1 MQCRVAQI
9 PARKRDARGKL
20 LSFAEHRSRWIDER
34 ARWREFVTRCPL
46 VGPDPRRVLW
56 TRAFL
61 TTATSALVL
70 FVMVEN
76 LVEAKG
82 TPYYFV
88 WLTNWTGALT
98 GVYAAT
104 HFLATARAFKDAE
117 TSSPQ
122 TSVEAVDVDVDPG
135 DDTERRV
142 SVHARAG
149 DDVPRVA
156 RALWFCKATAP
167 TCQFLI
173 TLMYWA
179 ILYNPAFAEPSAS
192 NVTAHGGL
200 CAALLFDLFGAAAL
214 PARLAFDFLNALVFL
229 VAYLAFNLAFTLGG
243 ATNDAGEPYVYEILA
258 WRTHPARA
266 VVVVAFVAFFAFPLS
281 FGVVWA
287 SARLRDGFFF
297 PTPRAEGSAAA
308 ADRRSRSPPRV
319 DAPSERER
327 GEGGEARLRV

>member
-1 MQCRVAQI
+1 MIVRCRVAQI
-9 PARKRDARGKL
+9 PARTRDARGKL
-20 LSFAEHRSRWIDER
+20 LSFAEHRSRWLDER
-34 ARWREFVTRCPL
+34 ARWREFVTQCPL
-46 VGPDPRRVLW
+46 VGPDPRRVLR

-70 FVMVEN
+70 FVLVEN
-76 LVEAKG
+76 LVEAEG
-82 TPYYFV
+82 TPFYFI

-135 DDTERRV
+135 DGTERRV
-142 SVHARAG
+142 STHARAG

-156 RALWFCKATAP
+156 RALWLCKATAP
-167 TCQFLI
+167 TCQILT

-200 CAALLFDLFGAAAL
+200 CAALVVDLLGAARL
-214 PARLAFDFLNALVFL
+214 PVGAFDFLVAFAFL
-229 VAYLAFNLAFTLGG
+229 LAYLAFNVAFTLSGG
-243 ATNDAGEPYVYEILA
+243 TNQAGDEYVYEILA
-258 WRTHPARA
+258 WRTHAVRA
-266 VVVVAFVAFFAFPLS
+266 VIVVAFVALVVLPLS
-281 FGVVWA
+281 FFVAWG
-287 SARLRDGFFF
+287 SARLRDACFF
-297 PTPRAEGSAAA
+297 PARRAE
-308 ADRRSRSPPRV
+308 DRERSQPPRV
-319 DAPSERER
+319 DAPSEKGH

>member
-1 MQCRVAQI
+1 MIVHCRVAQI
-9 PARKRDARGKL
+9 PARTRDARGKL
-20 LSFAEHRSRWIDER
+20 LSFAEHRSRWLDER
-34 ARWREFVTRCPL
+34 ARWREFVTQCPL
-46 VGPDPRRVLW
+46 VGPDPRRVL
-56 TRAFL
+56 RARALL
-61 TTATSALVL
+61 TTATGALVL
-70 FVMVEN
+70 FVLVEN

-82 TPYYFV
+82 TPFYFI

-200 CAALLFDLFGAAAL
+200 CAALAVDLLGAARLPVGAFDVFGAF
-214 PARLAFDFLNALVFL
+214 AFLI
-229 VAYLAFNLAFTLGG
+229 AYLAFNVAFTLSG
-243 ATNDAGEPYVYEILA
+243 ATNEAGDEYVYEILA
-258 WRTHPARA
+258 WRTHAVRA
-266 VVVVAFVAFFAFPLS
+266 VIVVAFVALVVLPLS
-281 FGVVWA
+281 FFVAWG
-287 SARLRDGFFF
+287 SARLRDACFF
-297 PTPRAEGSAAA
+297 PARRAE
-308 ADRRSRSPPRV
+308 DRERSQPPRV
-319 DAPSERER
+319 DAPSEEGH

>member
-1 MQCRVAQI
+1 MIVHCRVAQI
-9 PARKRDARGKL
+9 PARTRDARGKL
-20 LSFAEHRSRWIDER
+20 LSFAEHRSRWLDER
-34 ARWREFVTRCPL
+34 ARWRAFVTQCPL
-46 VGPDPRRVLW
+46 VGPDPRRVL
-56 TRAFL
+56 RARALL

-70 FVMVEN
+70 FVLVEN

-82 TPYYFV
+82 TPFYFI

-200 CAALLFDLFGAAAL
+200 CAALAVDLLGAARL
-214 PARLAFDFLNALVFL
+214 PVGAFDFLGAFAFMLAYLVFN
-229 VAYLAFNLAFTLGG
+229 VAFTLSGG
-243 ATNDAGEPYVYEILA
+243 TNEAGDEYVYEILA
-258 WRTHPARA
+258 WRTHAVRA
-266 VVVVAFVAFFAFPLS
+266 VIVVAFVAVVVLPLS
-281 FGVVWA
+281 FFVAWG
-287 SARLRDGFFF
+287 SARLRDACFF
-297 PTPRAEGSAAA
+297 PARRAE
-308 ADRRSRSPPRV
+308 DRERSQPPRV
-319 DAPSERER
+319 DAPSEEGH

>member
-1 MQCRVAQI
+1 MIVHCRVAQI
-9 PARKRDARGKL
+9 PARTRDARSKL
-20 LSFAEHRSRWIDER
+20 LSFAEHRSRWLDER
-34 ARWREFVTRCPL
+34 ARWREFVTQCPL
-46 VGPDPRRVLW
+46 VGPDPRRVL
-56 TRAFL
+56 RARALL

-70 FVMVEN
+70 FVLVEN

-82 TPYYFV
+82 TPFYFI

-200 CAALLFDLFGAAAL
+200 CAALAVDLLGAARL
-214 PARLAFDFLNALVFL
+214 PVGAFDFLGAFAFMLAYLVFN
-229 VAYLAFNLAFTLGG
+229 VAFTLSGG
-243 ATNDAGEPYVYEILA
+243 TNEAGDEYVYEILA
-258 WRTHPARA
+258 WRTHAVRA
-266 VVVVAFVAFFAFPLS
+266 VIVVAFVAVVVLPLS
-281 FGVVWA
+281 FFVAWG
-287 SARLRDGFFF
+287 SARLRDACFF
-297 PTPRAEGSAAA
+297 PARRAE
-308 ADRRSRSPPRV
+308 DRERSQPPRV
-319 DAPSERER
+319 DAPSEEGH

>member
-1 MQCRVAQI
+1 MIVRCRVAQI
-9 PARKRDARGKL
+9 PARTRDARGKL
-20 LSFAEHRSRWIDER
+20 LSFAEHRSRWLDER
-34 ARWREFVTRCPL
+34 ARWREFVTQCPL
-46 VGPDPRRVLW
+46 VGPDPRRVLR

-61 TTATSALVL
+61 TIATSALVL
-70 FVMVEN
+70 FVLVEN
-76 LVEAKG
+76 LVEAEG
-82 TPYYFV
+82 TPFYFI

-135 DDTERRV
+135 DGTERRV
-142 SVHARAG
+142 STHARAG

-156 RALWFCKATAP
+156 RALWLCKATAP
-167 TCQFLI
+167 TCQILI

-200 CAALLFDLFGAAAL
+200 CAALAVDLLGAARL
-214 PARLAFDFLNALVFL
+214 PVGAFDFLGAFAFMLAYLVFN
-229 VAYLAFNLAFTLGG
+229 VAFTLSGG
-243 ATNDAGEPYVYEILA
+243 TNEAGDEYVYEILA
-258 WRTHPARA
+258 WRTHAVRA
-266 VVVVAFVAFFAFPLS
+266 VIVVAFVALVVLPLS
-281 FGVVWA
+281 FFVAWG
-287 SARLRDGFFF
+287 SARLRDACFF
-297 PTPRAEGSAAA
+297 PARRAE
-308 ADRRSRSPPRV
+308 DRERSQPPRV
-319 DAPSERER
+319 DAPSEEGH

>member
-1 MQCRVAQI
+1 MIVHCRVAQI
-9 PARKRDARGKL
+9 PARTRDARGKL
-20 LSFAEHRSRWIDER
+20 LSFAEHRSRWLDER
-34 ARWREFVTRCPL
+34 ARWREFVTQCPL
-46 VGPDPRRVLW
+46 VGPDPRRVLRA
-56 TRAFL
+56 RAFL
-61 TTATSALVL
+61 CTATLALVL
-70 FVMVEN
+70 FVLVEN
-76 LVEAKG
+76 LVESEG
-82 TPYYFV
+82 TPFYFI

-200 CAALLFDLFGAAAL
+200 CAALAVDLLGAARL
-214 PARLAFDFLNALVFL
+214 PVGAFDFLGAFAFMLAYLVFN
-229 VAYLAFNLAFTLGG
+229 VAFTLSGG
-243 ATNDAGEPYVYEILA
+243 TNEAGDEYVYEILA
-258 WRTHPARA
+258 WRTHAVRA
-266 VVVVAFVAFFAFPLS
+266 VIVVAFVAVVVLPLS
-281 FGVVWA
+281 FFVAWG
-287 SARLRDGFFF
+287 SARLRDACFF
-297 PTPRAEGSAAA
+297 PARRAE
-308 ADRRSRSPPRV
+308 DRERSQPPRV
-319 DAPSERER
+319 DAPSEEGH

>member
-1 MQCRVAQI
+1 MIVQCRVAQI
-9 PARKRDARGKL
+9 PARTRDARGKL
-20 LSFAEHRSRWIDER
+20 LSFAEHRSRWLDER
-34 ARWREFVTRCPL
+34 ARWREFVTQCPL
-46 VGPDPRRVLW
+46 VGPDPRRVL
-56 TRAFL
+56 RARALL

-70 FVMVEN
+70 FVLVEN

-82 TPYYFV
+82 TPFYFI

-200 CAALLFDLFGAAAL
+200 CAALAVDLLGAARL
-214 PARLAFDFLNALVFL
+214 PVGAFDFLGAFAFMLAYLVFN
-229 VAYLAFNLAFTLGG
+229 VAFTLSGG
-243 ATNDAGEPYVYEILA
+243 TNEAGDEYVYEILA
-258 WRTHPARA
+258 WRTHAVRA
-266 VVVVAFVAFFAFPLS
+266 VIVVAFVALVVLPLS
-281 FGVVWA
+281 FFVAWG
-287 SARLRDGFFF
+287 SARLRDACFF
-297 PTPRAEGSAAA
+297 PARRAE
-308 ADRRSRSPPRV
+308 DRERSQPPRV
-319 DAPSERER
+319 DAPSEEGH

>member
-1 MQCRVAQI
+1 M
-9 PARKRDARGKL
+9 
-20 LSFAEHRSRWIDER
+20 
-34 ARWREFVTRCPL
+34 
-46 VGPDPRRVLW
+46 
-56 TRAFL
+56 L

-70 FVMVEN
+70 FVLVEN

-82 TPYYFV
+82 TPFYFI

-192 NVTAHGGL
+192 NVTAAHGGL
-200 CAALLFDLFGAAAL
+200 CAALAVDLLGAARL
-214 PARLAFDFLNALVFL
+214 PVGAGFLGAFAFML
-229 VAYLAFNLAFTLGG
+229 AYLAFNVAFTLSGG
-243 ATNDAGEPYVYEILA
+243 TNEAGDEYVYEILA
-258 WRTHPARA
+258 WRTR
-266 VVVVAFVAFFAFPLS
+266 S
-281 FGVVWA
+281 GR
-287 SARLRDGFFF
+287 S
-297 PTPRAEGSAAA
+297 SS
-308 ADRRSRSPPRV
+308 SRSSRW
-319 DAPSERER
+319 SSCR
-327 GEGGEARLRV
+327 

>member
-1 MQCRVAQI
+1 MIVRCRVAQI
-9 PARKRDARGKL
+9 PARTRDARGKL
-20 LSFAEHRSRWIDER
+20 LSFAEHRSRWLDER
-34 ARWREFVTRCPL
+34 ARWREFVTQCPL
-46 VGPDPRRVLW
+46 VGPDPRRVLR

-70 FVMVEN
+70 FVLVEN
-76 LVEAKG
+76 LVEAEG
-82 TPYYFV
+82 TPFYFI

-135 DDTERRV
+135 DGTERRV
-142 SVHARAG
+142 STHARAG

-156 RALWFCKATAP
+156 RALWLCKATAP
-167 TCQFLI
+167 TCQILI

-200 CAALLFDLFGAAAL
+200 CAALVVDLLGAARL
-214 PARLAFDFLNALVFL
+214 PVGAFDFLVAFAFL
-229 VAYLAFNLAFTLGG
+229 LAYLAFNVAFTLSGG
-243 ATNDAGEPYVYEILA
+243 TNQAGDEYVYEILA
-258 WRTHPARA
+258 WRTHAVRA
-266 VVVVAFVAFFAFPLS
+266 VIVVAFVALVVLPLS
-281 FGVVWA
+281 FFVAWG
-287 SARLRDGFFF
+287 SARLRDACLF
-297 PTPRAEGSAAA
+297 PARRAE
-308 ADRRSRSPPRV
+308 DRQRSQPPRV
-319 DAPSERER
+319 DAPSEKGH

>member
-1 MQCRVAQI
+1 MIVHCRVAQI
-9 PARKRDARGKL
+9 PARTRDARGKL
-20 LSFAEHRSRWIDER
+20 LSFAEHRSRWLDER
-34 ARWREFVTRCPL
+34 ARWREFVTQCPL
-46 VGPDPRRVLW
+46 VGPDPRRVL
-56 TRAFL
+56 RARALL

-70 FVMVEN
+70 FVLVEN

-82 TPYYFV
+82 TPFYFI

-122 TSVEAVDVDVDPG
+122 TSVEAVAVAVDPG

-200 CAALLFDLFGAAAL
+200 CAALAVDLLGAARL
-214 PARLAFDFLNALVFL
+214 PVGAFDFLGAFAFMLAYLVFN
-229 VAYLAFNLAFTLGG
+229 VAFTLSGG
-243 ATNDAGEPYVYEILA
+243 TNEAGDEYVYEILA
-258 WRTHPARA
+258 WRTHAVRA
-266 VVVVAFVAFFAFPLS
+266 VIVVAFVAVVVLPLS
-281 FGVVWA
+281 FFVAWG
-287 SARLRDGFFF
+287 SARLRDACFF
-297 PTPRAEGSAAA
+297 PARRAE
-308 ADRRSRSPPRV
+308 DRERSQPPRV
-319 DAPSERER
+319 DAPSEEGH

>member
-1 MQCRVAQI
+1 MIVQCRVAQI
-9 PARKRDARGKL
+9 PARTRDARGKL
-20 LSFAEHRSRWIDER
+20 LSFAEHRSRWLDER
-34 ARWREFVTRCPL
+34 ARWREFVTQCPL
-46 VGPDPRRVLW
+46 VGPDPRRVLG
-56 TRAFL
+56 TRVFL
-61 TTATSALVL
+61 TIATSALVL
-70 FVMVEN
+70 FVLVEN
-76 LVEAKG
+76 VVEAEG
-82 TPYYFV
+82 TPFYFI

-122 TSVEAVDVDVDPG
+122 TSVEAVGGGVAPRGV
-135 DDTERRV
+135 TARRG
-142 SVHARAG
+142 STHRAG

-200 CAALLFDLFGAAAL
+200 CAALAVDLLGAARL
-214 PARLAFDFLNALVFL
+214 PVGAFDFLGAFAFMLV
-229 VAYLAFNLAFTLGG
+229 YLAFNVAFTLSGG
-243 ATNDAGEPYVYEILA
+243 TNEAGDEYVYEILA
-258 WRTHPARA
+258 WRTHAVRA
-266 VVVVAFVAFFAFPLS
+266 VIVVAFVAVVVLPLS
-281 FGVVWA
+281 FFVAWG
-287 SARLRDGFFF
+287 SARLRDACFF
-297 PTPRAEGSAAA
+297 PARRAE
-308 ADRRSRSPPRV
+308 DRERSQPPRV
-319 DAPSERER
+319 DAPSEEGH